1 MNSNVNDLIMNSWIF
16 NETQN
21 LSYWNQS
28 QFLSSFTSYSSS
40 SSSSSPSSSFLVVTQ
55 VDVTDLQIYVILKH
69 YLPIPIFIVSILCI
83 LVTLIAVTQRGLW
96 RTTVTYIIVLA
107 IVDLFTLLSL
117 CILSMDFFIIPALP
131 EGLYTR
137 VYFLIE
143 TILGELVDTL
153 LLISNWLTVLIA
165 TERYLAVCHPLKVRF
180 IDCKYRRIFIIF
192 VILLSILI
200 KLPGFIL
207 LNYTKDINP
216 SYSITMFRKIYIWI
230 VQILLFLIIPFSIL
244 TFVNIRLIQTVH
256 NSLQLINQ
264 RCKKFNK
271 ELIVSSNSTHS
282 DHRLLRRIT
291 LCSSYSTC
299 CISLKTNK
307 YIYSFKQCFNS
318 LHQLIFTCNCFNLL
332 NKSINNYQLQQHID
346 QQQNAIK
353 LIINKDELYHG
364 NESSPITSPKSLTA
378 SEPTDAQLGRT
389 HREEKKITITLIC
402 LIVTFFICQ
411 GPFVLTTVIM
421 RFSSTGFYLSDT
433 NKIINNTLLLCN
445 TFTDQNH
452 IETITPN
459 KPFGFV
465 DYINPISVIALALKS
480 DLSFFFYCWFCDR
493 FLLALKKIMHHKCW
507 SKLKRSNF
515 YYSHQYTHH
524 RHHHQHH
531 LHLNHRRHHLHKYQR
546 KHNTHPHLQKLT
558 KLHQNEQRN
567 NIIELNISSSG
578 GSLPAEYQL
587 PHHHYKDGG
596 EYYQYRIPSEI
607 GINQHKIIKYEK
619 PVLLPF
625 NLSKHNKKKSVIS
638 LPINAKFSWSSPS
651 CSDNSYKYSS
661 SSSPKKLN
669 NSMDKLKFINNLKI
683 NKSVK

>member
-1 MNSNVNDLIMNSWIF
+1 MNVNVNDLIMNSVVF
-16 NETQN
+16 NETWN
-21 LSYWNQS
+21 SSIWNQP
-28 QFLSSFTSYSSS
+28 QILSSS
-40 SSSSSPSSSFLVVTQ
+40 SSSSSQSSSPSSFLVVTQ

-107 IVDLFTLLSL
+107 IVDLFTLISL

-137 VYFLIE
+137 IYFLVE

-180 IDCKYRRIFIIF
+180 IDCKYRRIFIMLVIF
-192 VILLSILI
+192 SSILI
-200 KLPGFIL
+200 KLPGFIIL
-207 LNYTKDINP
+207 GYAKEINSSYTIV
-216 SYSITMFRKIYIWI
+216 IFRKIYIWI

-244 TFVNIRLIQTVH
+244 TFVNVRLIQTLRS
-256 NSLQLINQ
+256 SLQFINQ
-264 RCKKFNK
+264 RHKKANK
-271 ELIVSSNSTHS
+271 ELIISSNSTQS
-282 DHRLLRRIT
+282 DSGIIHRIT
-291 LCSSYSTC
+291 SCYPYSSC
-299 CISLKTNK
+299 CISSTPKNVYLFDQCSSTFLKIFCCDCLNLSTKSANN
-307 YIYSFKQCFNS
+307 C
-318 LHQLIFTCNCFNLL
+318 QLQSNQQKSNIIL
-332 NKSINNYQLQQHID
+332 NKN
-346 QQQNAIK
+346 
-353 LIINKDELYHG
+353 ELFQV
-364 NESSPITSPKSLTA
+364 NDSSPVTSPTSLTA
-378 SEPTDAQLGRT
+378 SEPTGAQLGRT
-389 HREEKKITITLIC
+389 QREEKKITITLIC

-493 FLLALKKIMHHKCW
+493 FLLALKKIMRHKCW
-507 SKLKRSNF
+507 PKLKRHNF
-515 YYSHQYTHH
+515 YHRRPPNH
-524 RHHHQHH
+524 RHLHYHHYRQKC
-531 LHLNHRRHHLHKYQR
+531 NS
-546 KHNTHPHLQKLT
+546 HPHLQKLT
-558 KLHQNEQRN
+558 KSHQNEQK
-567 NIIELNISSSG
+567 NIIELNMPSS
-578 GSLPAEYQL
+578 GSLPDEYRL

-596 EYYQYRIPSEI
+596 EYYQYRIPVDLVT
-607 GINQHKIIKYEK
+607 NQHKTIKYKK

-625 NLSKHNKKKSVIS
+625 NLSQHNKIKKKSVIS
-638 LPINAKFSWSSPS
+638 LPINVKISWSSPS
-651 CSDNSYKYSS
+651 CSDNSYKC
-661 SSSPKKLN
+661 SSSPKKKC
-669 NSMDKLKFINNLKI
+669 S
-683 NKSVK
+683 SVGCSKR

>member
-1 MNSNVNDLIMNSWIF
+1 MNSNVKDLIMNSVIF

-21 LSYWNQS
+21 LSIWNQS

-40 SSSSSPSSSFLVVTQ
+40 SPSSFLVVTQ

-107 IVDLFTLLSL
+107 VVDLFTLLSL

-131 EGLYTR
+131 EGLFTR

-180 IDCKYRRIFIIF
+180 IDCKYRRLFIIF

-207 LNYTKDINP
+207 LSYTKDINP
-216 SYSITMFRKIYIWI
+216 SYSITMFRKIYTWI

-244 TFVNIRLIQTVH
+244 TFVNVRLIQTVH

-264 RCKKFNK
+264 RCKKSTK
-271 ELIVSSNSTHS
+271 EFIVSSNSTHS
-282 DHRLLRRIT
+282 DNGLLRRIT

-299 CISLKTNK
+299 CISLKSNK
-307 YIYSFKQCFNS
+307 HIYSIKQCLNS
-318 LHQLIFTCNCFNLL
+318 LRQLIFTCDCFNLL
-332 NKSINNYQLQQHID
+332 NKPINNYQLQQQLH
-346 QQQNAIK
+346 QQQNEIK
-353 LIINKDELYHG
+353 LIVNKGELFHG
-364 NESSPITSPKSLTA
+364 NESSPVTSPTSLTA
-378 SEPTDAQLGRT
+378 SEPTNAQLGRT

-421 RFSSTGFYLSDT
+421 RFSSTGLYLSDT

-493 FLLALKKIMHHKCW
+493 FLLALKKILRNKCW
-507 SKLKRSNF
+507 SKSKRSNF
-515 YYSHQYTHH
+515 YYSHHYAH
-524 RHHHQHH
+524 HH
-531 LHLNHRRHHLHKYQR
+531 LHLNHRYHHSHKYNR

-558 KLHQNEQRN
+558 KSHQNEQRN
-567 NIIELNISSSG
+567 NIIELNMSSSG

-596 EYYQYRIPSEI
+596 EYYQYRIPSDI

-638 LPINAKFSWSSPS
+638 LPINAKISWSSPS
-651 CSDNSYKYSS
+651 CSDNSFKCS
-661 SSSPKKLN
+661 SSSPKKLGSSSHN
-669 NSMDKLKFINNLKI
+669 CSMDKLKFINNFKV
-683 NKSVK
+683 NKSIK